1 MTRKRF
7 LESLVAFVMMTMLMI
22 IPVTVHAASSG
33 FSVQPITSKAQ
44 RDKSESYFDVIV
56 KPNQSTDLKV
66 KLVNRTKQAI
76 QVKVAVHSGET
87 NDNGMVDYSGLQ
99 KKDNTLRY
107 DLSQYLKGPK
117 KVTVPANSQQIYTA
131 KLTMPENQLPGLMA
145 GGFTFSPMNYSTA
158 TKKSAKLSITNRFS
172 YGIAVVTR
180 NQDRTW
186 QPQLKIGQ
194 ATVTQQQA
202 KNAIAVPMH
211 NVKATFLNQ
220 LKVNVTATNKRTHKV
235 YKRAADAMQ
244 MAPNSHFTYQVKLPN
259 NVAAGRYLVSTTA
272 YYVKDQTG
280 QYTDSTGTHYKYKLT
295 SASDVVVTAKQSKD
309 LQQRAKQARGGT
321 PWFIYAIIALVVV
334 LLIIIGTL
342 VTLLIK
348 KRSKK

>member
-1 MTRKRF
+1 MMMAM
-7 LESLVAFVMMTMLMI
+7 LLV
-22 IPVTVHAASSG
+22 IPVKVHAASSG
-33 FSVQPITSKAQ
+33 FSVQPVTSKLQ
-44 RDKSESYFDVIV
+44 RDKSEPYFDVIV
-56 KPNQSTDLKV
+56 KPSQSTNLNV
-66 KLVNRTKQAI
+66 KLVNHTKKAI
-76 QVKVAVHSGET
+76 QVKVAIHPAQT
-87 NDNGMVDYSGLQ
+87 NNNGIVDYNGLQ

-117 KVTVPANSQQIYTA
+117 KVTVPANSQQTYSA
-131 KLTMPENQLPGLMA
+131 KLTMPKNQLPGLMA
-145 GGFTFSPMNYSTA
+145 GGLTFSPVNYTTS
-158 TKKSAKLSITNRFS
+158 TKKSSKLSIVNRFS
-172 YGIAVVTR
+172 YGIAVITR
-180 NQDRTW
+180 NKNRTW

-202 KNAIAVPMH
+202 KNAISVPMH
-211 NVKATFLNQ
+211 NVKATYLNQ

-235 YKRAADAMQ
+235 YKRTADAMQ
-244 MAPNSHFTYQVKLPN
+244 MAPNSHFAYQVKLPN
-259 NVAAGRYLVSTTA
+259 NVAAGRYLVNTTT

-321 PWFIYAIIALVVV
+321 PWFVYAIIALVVV